1 MHYAAKRQNA
11 YEAEKI
17 CSDIY
22 IFALVQATK
31 RHNLGTSITFD
42 PNLRTEVCIFE
53 HGSLK
58 QHLKCLA
65 LIVVAINSFIALG
78 YHVVVA
84 CGFTV
89 IIRKS
94 PVAIHSPLTKVFVLV
109 TFASP
114 PRTLNR

>member
-1 MHYAAKRQNA
+1 MLRIDKRISEILQT
-11 YEAEKI
+11 
-17 CSDIY
+17 
-22 IFALVQATK
+22 ALFI
-31 RHNLGTSITFD
+31 LG
-42 PNLRTEVCIFE
+42 PNGRKLACTQVCIFE

-58 QHLKCLA
+58 RHLKCLA

-89 IIRKS
+89 IIRK
-94 PVAIHSPLTKVFVLV
+94 TKVFVLV